1 MESMYGNGS
10 GNKSGMNDSIAWTA
24 WEQICELEYLR

>member
-1 MESMYGNGS
+1 MESMYGNDS